1 MSCYVFSSRIHA
13 VPNPHVHF
21 LFLKFFLTQLRTP
34 TKELAYFI
42 GIQVACERAGPGQAP
57 QNPGESRFY

>member
-1 MSCYVFSSRIHA
+1 MLYLTQYSYYASSTFH
-13 VPNPHVHF
+13 
-21 LFLKFFLTQLRTP
+21 KFFLTQLRTP

-57 QNPGESRFY
+57 KNPGESQFYLD